1 MENLSQELH
10 AFWSSGSIAMGRMT
24 AVKNVNTLNQ
34 LSTQELDEI
43 LRDELRK
50 PLVDGDKVREII
62 RVLEEREKDNPVEMT
77 TQAQAV
83 LDRFQAQEQRRT
95 KRRKPTARSWVIRV
109 LPMAAVLCLILLA
122 VVPQPAKAE
131 SWWERFA
138 RWTDGIFAFVNNGE
152 ADGEQPQYVFHTD
165 NQGLQ
170 QVYDAVTGL
179 GITQPVV
186 PMWIPEGY
194 ELKTLEQK
202 PTMENVNVIAIFSNG
217 EKELVFRVFILVGDT
232 ANKYQKDKTDVVEFE
247 FGEIT
252 HNIMRNADMWSVVW
266 RNQNVECVLLADCE
280 KDALQKVIR
289 SVYATEDYL

>member
-1 MENLSQELH
+1 M
-10 AFWSSGSIAMGRMT
+10 
-24 AVKNVNTLNQ
+24 KNVNTLNQ

-62 RVLEEREKDNPVEMT
+62 RVLEEREKANPVEMT

-83 LDRFQAQEQRRT
+83 LDRFQAREQRRT

-170 QVYDAVTGL
+170 QVYDVVTGL

-194 ELKTLEQK
+194 ELVSCVQK
-202 PTMENVNVIAIFSNG
+202 NTVGNMNVAAVFSNG
-217 EKELVFRVFILVGDT
+217 ENEVVYRAFVLNSN
-232 ANKYQKDKTDVVEFE
+232 AENKYQKDEVNVIEYE
-247 FGEIT
+247 VGGIS
-252 HNIMRNADMWSVVW
+252 HNMMCNVNSWTVAWM
-266 RNQNVECVLLADCE
+266 NKNVECMLSMECQENILR
-280 KDALQKVIR
+280 KTIKSI
-289 SVYATEDYL
+289 Y